1 MHLKLV
7 PGAPPVV
14 SAIPNE
20 QSINVSWMNLDC
32 QDSHGN
38 ITMYEVHYV
47 SSDFGDH
54 VNQTLSTSGD
64 ETSIEIVGLEEFANY
79 TLKVRAYTIVGPG
92 PYGNLMNIMTLPG
105 CKDICNVF
113 CVCMCVTSICTEYF
127 MT

>member
-1 MHLKLV
+1 
-7 PGAPPVV
+7 
-14 SAIPNE
+14 
-20 QSINVSWMNLDC
+20 MNLDC

-79 TLKVRAYTIVGPG
+79 TLKVRAYTLVGPG
-92 PYGNLMNIMTLPG
+92 PYSNLMNIMTLPG

-113 CVCMCVTSICTEYF
+113 CVCMCVMSICTECF